1 MQYTVIIQRSQ
12 QSMLSP
18 QEQLR
23 FSRQTMLKSI
33 GEQGQQALKNA
44 KVMIVGLGGL
54 GNPASL
60 YLNAAGIGTLY
71 LVDGDTIDM
80 SNLPRQVLFNDSQVS
95 QSKADTAA
103 EQLQL
108 QSSGT
113 EIEVLD
119 EMLDEELADYYFP
132 LVDLVLDCT
141 DNITT
146 RYLINQKCLEHK
158 KPLIIGA
165 ATGFDGQYM
174 FVEPNIADSAC
185 YQCLFPINKKAPENN
200 CQTLGILGPVLA
212 IVGGLQ
218 ALQAIKFLTGN
229 KVATNRLNIFD
240 GLNNSWQQLSI
251 KKQRHCP
258 ACSSE

>member
-1 MQYTVIIQRSQ
+1 
-12 QSMLSP
+12 MLSP

-33 GEQGQQALKNA
+33 GEHGQQALKNA
-44 KVMIVGLGGL
+44 KVMIVGIGGL
-54 GNPASL
+54 GNPVSQ

-71 LVDGDTIDM
+71 LVDGDSIDI
-80 SNLPRQVLFNDSQVS
+80 SNLPRQVLFNESQVS
-95 QSKADTAA
+95 QAKADTAA
-103 EQLQL
+103 EQLKQ
-108 QSSGT
+108 QNSAT
-113 EIEVLD
+113 DIEVLD

-132 LVDLVLDCT
+132 LVDLILDCT
-141 DNITT
+141 DNIAT

-174 FVEPNIADSAC
+174 FVDPTVEDSAC

-200 CQTLGILGPVLA
+200 CQTLGILGPILA

-218 ALQAIKFLTGN
+218 ALQAIKFITGN
-229 KVATNRLNIFD
+229 ALVPNQLNIFD
-240 GLNNSWQQLSI
+240 GLHNSWQQLSI
-251 KKQRHCP
+251 KKQQNCP
-258 ACSSE
+258 ACNSPLASEDY

>member
-80 SNLPRQVLFNDSQVS
+80 SNLPRQVLFNDVASF
-95 QSKADTAA
+95 SK
-103 EQLQL
+103 
-108 QSSGT
+108 
-113 EIEVLD
+113 
-119 EMLDEELADYYFP
+119 
-132 LVDLVLDCT
+132 
-141 DNITT
+141 
-146 RYLINQKCLEHK
+146 
-158 KPLIIGA
+158 
-165 ATGFDGQYM
+165 
-174 FVEPNIADSAC
+174 
-185 YQCLFPINKKAPENN
+185 
-200 CQTLGILGPVLA
+200 
-212 IVGGLQ
+212 
-218 ALQAIKFLTGN
+218 
-229 KVATNRLNIFD
+229 
-240 GLNNSWQQLSI
+240 
-251 KKQRHCP
+251 
-258 ACSSE
+258 